1 MASAVAASV
10 QNLDEAANLA
20 SDLITNLD
28 NLPNEVQHLLNEIR
42 LKDRRCQELQQDI
55 AKDQAKYIKYS
66 LRQDPAFPSF
76 AQIGSKLNGAA
87 GETPQGEVP
96 QVSTQNKPVPKAHL
110 PARIAASYVEIDAL
124 SNEKVT
130 LVQRIIDLITRT
142 RARVDANLAHVQ
154 VLQGESVSTPYNA
167 RRPEGM
173 SGSLNLV
180 VQSGEGVLRA
190 LTTRTGSA
198 DSIVPSTPPAT
209 VSGPPYNKKRRITTT
224 TSIKL
229 QSPAPS
235 TPQVASA
242 VSYPKSRLSRQVQLT
257 RSQQQQQQ
265 QEEDLDA
272 DAEGEEDLEGE
283 DAEDDLTPYCFCHK
297 PSFGDMIGCDN
308 LDCPYQWFHI
318 SCVGVKTPL
327 PDKWYCPECVKNR
340 TAVPER
346 RKGRKK

>member
-1 MASAVAASV
+1 MAGTVAASV
-10 QNLDEAANLA
+10 QNLEEAANLA
-20 SDLITNLD
+20 SDLITSLD
-28 NLPNEVQHLLNEIR
+28 NLPSEVQHLLNEIR

-66 LRQDPAFPSF
+66 LRQDPAVPSP
-76 AQIGSKLNGAA
+76 AQIGSKLNSA
-87 GETPQGEVP
+87 GGDAPGEAP
-96 QVSTQNKPVPKAHL
+96 QVSTQNKLVPKAHL

-124 SNEKVT
+124 SNEKVV
-130 LVQRIIDLITRT
+130 LAQRLIDLITRT
-142 RARVDANLAHVQ
+142 RARVDANLVNVQ
-154 VLQGESVSTPYNA
+154 VLQGESVSTPYSA

-173 SGSLNLV
+173 SGGLNLV
-180 VQSGEGVLRA
+180 AQSGEGVRA
-190 LTTRTGSA
+190 LTARTGLGSA
-198 DSIVPSTPPAT
+198 DSSVPSTPPAM
-209 VSGPPYNKKRRITTT
+209 VSGPSYNKKRRITTN

-229 QSPAPS
+229 QSPTPS
-235 TPQVASA
+235 TPQAAPV

-257 RSQQQQQQ
+257 RSQQQ

-308 LDCPYQWFHI
+308 LECPYQWFHI

-327 PDKWYCPECVKNR
+327 PDKWYCPECVRNR
-340 TAVPER
+340 SAVPER
-346 RKGRKK
+346 RKARKK

>member
-1 MASAVAASV
+1 VAVHNPPPLFFFQLHENTHADDWIG
-10 QNLDEAANLA
+10 LR
-20 SDLITNLD
+20 
-28 NLPNEVQHLLNEIR
+28 HCC
-42 LKDRRCQELQQDI
+42 LKSYIELQQDI

-209 VSGPPYNKKRRITTT
+209 VSGPPYNKSVSHCLKILFVRCGIRSPRI
-224 TSIKL
+224 
-229 QSPAPS
+229 
-235 TPQVASA
+235 
-242 VSYPKSRLSRQVQLT
+242 
-257 RSQQQQQQ
+257 
-265 QEEDLDA
+265 
-272 DAEGEEDLEGE
+272 
-283 DAEDDLTPYCFCHK
+283 
-297 PSFGDMIGCDN
+297 
-308 LDCPYQWFHI
+308 
-318 SCVGVKTPL
+318 
-327 PDKWYCPECVKNR
+327 
-340 TAVPER
+340 
-346 RKGRKK
+346 